1 MPTLDL
7 AEALQFASV
16 IRHQFLPAG
25 SARLTAPG
33 FIGAPRSGLD
43 GQQPRDLHGV
53 PTAPTYRGPHA
64 TSPLLTTIP
73 VFRSNVSICV
83 MPITALAGAVPHSG
97 WAVGASVRD
106 LTTRWHGKEQR
117 VAVPNLIQLRRRLAA
132 HLGVVVVLPAS
143 WRGLVGPI
151 AARHA
156 TATRARKC
164 DHVCRPGLLPLRA
177 LQRHSRDC
185 IG

>member
-1 MPTLDL
+1 MSNFAVRSGCQLRAVPCKCSWPLHRVW
-7 AEALQFASV
+7 AEAVGGRRCASLGAGNSLSDKPVTNADQAAQSLAAMRPV
-16 IRHQFLPAG
+16 I
-25 SARLTAPG
+25 
-33 FIGAPRSGLD
+33 
-43 GQQPRDLHGV
+43 
-53 PTAPTYRGPHA
+53 
-64 TSPLLTTIP
+64 
-73 VFRSNVSICV
+73 RSNVSICV